1 MQPLKR
7 AAPQPL
13 IKFRLWPRFSSD
25 QERPGHEKGRRIM
38 RHFKYLNSLV
48 VSSFFAVLVLVG
60 TTTAQNA
67 TREYREWQ
75 RAQQIAQQEHED
87 YLRTRSPYDYQ
98 QWQAAEMR
106 AQQQYREY
114 RAATNGN
121 NGYYNNGYYNNT
133 YNNGY
138 YNNGYYNN
146 TYNNGYN
153 TGRTTYRVYN
163 NGSYYSVDNRGAELL
178 RQAVRNGY
186 RQGYQQGEWDRTHSR
201 SYNYTDDRYY
211 RNGNYGYQ
219 SYVQRNQYQYY
230 FREGY
235 ERGYEDG
242 YNSSYRYGIRS
253 SNGFDIL
260 GGVLNT
266 ILNLTQ

>member
-1 MQPLKR
+1 
-7 AAPQPL
+7 
-13 IKFRLWPRFSSD
+13 
-25 QERPGHEKGRRIM
+25 M

-60 TTTAQNA
+60 TATAQNV

-75 RAQQIAQQEHED
+75 RAQQIAQKEHED

-114 RAATNGN
+114 QAATNGN

-146 TYNNGYN
+146 TYNNGYYNNGYYNNTYNNGYN
-153 TGRTTYRVYN
+153 TGRTVYRVYN

-186 RQGYQQGEWDRTHSR
+186 RQGYQQGQWDRTHSR

-242 YNSSYRYGIRS
+242 YNSTYRYGIRS

-266 ILNLTQ
+266 ILNMTQ